1 MSIKNSPLIHPVKF
15 GIKSKNICNKSSNTP
30 HLHLPPSA
38 HTPETKSTVKLTMAS
53 SSSST
58 SMIIVVLLLF
68 PVLLAAAEAP
78 APAPPASANIILA
91 ACKTVGG
98 GSTYFDVMFCVD
110 ALGSVGGAA
119 DALNYQDLATVA
131 VDLLATNATSTKAKI
146 DRLLGDSGGKIM
158 PEDAVL
164 ARCLR
169 SCQSLYSGIVDGG
182 PASTAAVK
190 GGWFGEAAS
199 ILEKAAA
206 AAKECEDGFGKSN
219 AASPLTTE
227 DDDAF
232 KLAKLAVATLAPVP
246 LSLPLFERG
255 DQGGFRSSPV
265 SGVRGRVAINLDA

>member
-1 MSIKNSPLIHPVKF
+1 
-15 GIKSKNICNKSSNTP
+15 
-30 HLHLPPSA
+30 
-38 HTPETKSTVKLTMAS
+38 MAS

-255 DQGGFRSSPV
+255 DHGRFRSSPV